1 MAATQPTSISMSSN
15 ATCVSHGELLI
26 FFDYGYVEGK
36 PLYVKITM
44 EPQNFQN
51 FSKWL
56 YIEEG
61 EFRCPSFSA
70 KFSEKDE
77 NEQRIEIEF
86 APNLFPEPIA
96 KTGERFSSTFAF
108 KDSELHLLKMN
119 TLHTAFM
126 YALEQNNIKAD
137 YTHLPNSM
145 WTVDYLVGVGVT
157 DNSSLPI
164 KQLEVYFPR
173 DSYCYDDTKRI
184 YQNINDKYAPFA
196 SYLELDSKKDEVF
209 LHSYMPN
216 AFPNG
221 AYLSEFN
228 TFADEWNTDNTIK
241 IEKYPAFTHGC
252 YMYSFISLSDFI
264 SQENIYDY
272 LFKTLYVKQNNAISS
287 CFKTF
292 LEKHFFYTKQTIDT
306 FNLVEKLM
314 AIPNTFDYYQDRQD
328 YIRVFIPCTPVA
340 TPKKTHLLVQISQE
354 KIYLANGRMN
364 LGNAT
369 WCEEYVPSKNIFE
382 QIMDGITKHGY
393 KIR

>member
-1 MAATQPTSISMSSN
+1 MPKKNTPYVSLSSN
-15 ATCVSHGELLI
+15 ATCYSHGELLI
-26 FFDYGYVEGK
+26 FFDHNCIEGK
-36 PLYVKITM
+36 PSYVQLTM
-44 EPQNFQN
+44 EPQEFKS

-56 YIEEG
+56 YTEEG
-61 EFRCPSFSA
+61 EFSCQSFSA
-70 KFSEKDE
+70 KFTKKDE
-77 NEQRIEIEF
+77 KEQKMKVEF
-86 APNLFPEPIA
+86 VPDLFPEPIA
-96 KTGERFSSTFAF
+96 KKGKKFSTTFTF
-108 KDSELHLLKMN
+108 QDSELHLLKMN

-137 YTHLPNSM
+137 YTFLPHSM
-145 WTVDYLVGVGVT
+145 WTVDYLVGIEII
-157 DNSSLPI
+157 DNSSLPV
-164 KQLEVYFPR
+164 KKFEVYFPR
-173 DSYCYDDTKRI
+173 DSYYYADTRRI
-184 YQNINDKYAPFA
+184 YPDKNDKYAPFA
-196 SYLELDSKKDEVF
+196 TSLDLDYKSDEVF

-221 AYLSEFN
+221 EYLSEFN
-228 TFADEWNTDNTIK
+228 TFVDKWNTDNTIQ
-241 IEKYPAFTHGC
+241 IEKHPAFPQGC
-252 YMYSFISLSDFI
+252 YMYSFISLSDFV

-272 LFKTLYVKQNNAISS
+272 LFQTLYVKPNNAISS

-306 FNLVEKLM
+306 FNLVEKLKS
-314 AIPNTFDYYQDRQD
+314 IPNTFDYYEDRQN

-369 WCEEYVPSKNIFE
+369 WREEYVPSENVFG
-382 QIMDGITKHGY
+382 QIMDGIKKHGY